1 MHAATVPTPS
11 SALAGRAHLTRF
23 VLIMLIATAVR
34 LAALPLRG
42 TEDVLTWKIWMI
54 AAAKNVTMVYGVGG
68 HPPVRGELHWLHH
81 TTTVDY
87 PPVALYELG
96 AAGLLYQLFDAGF
109 ADRPA
114 LTGAVKI
121 PGLLFGIA
129 LTLLLA
135 WTVKQFT
142 GRRDRAMW
150 VALAYWANPAT
161 ILNGEVLGYLDPLMM
176 LPAIAA
182 LVFLHRGAPEWA
194 GASLAV
200 AMLTKPQALLLAPI
214 LALGAWRT
222 GGMRAL
228 VAAATGGLVT
238 AGVIVLP
245 YALVGA
251 LPNMWLAFGSFYA
264 RRDILSGYA
273 ANIWWVANYVLRAWN
288 QIPRLGVAG
297 AYLAPVRRIMAI
309 STFQDYGFPNPRP
322 FGTLL
327 VLIASGWGLWRI
339 RRARDLAVHALGAAF
354 IVHAFFVLSV
364 GVHEHHMM
372 LAVPLLALAA
382 ALRPALRRLFWTISL
397 IVALNMN
404 LFYGIG
410 LGLGW
415 TPPRGLLLI
424 DLSVLLSLA
433 NIAAL
438 VWHGRVLVREASD
451 AVSQADADSSAA
463 RSHLARSAAAT

>member
-1 MHAATVPTPS
+1 
-11 SALAGRAHLTRF
+11 LL
-23 VLIMLIATAVR
+23 VLVAVVR

-54 AAAKNVTMVYGVGG
+54 AASKNVATVYGVGG
-68 HPPVRGELHWLHH
+68 HPPVRGEPHWMHH
-81 TTTVDY
+81 STTVDY

-96 AAGLLYQLFDAGF
+96 VAGLVYRLFDSEF

-114 LTGAVKI
+114 LNAAVKI

-129 LTLLLA
+129 LTGLLWWVVRRSTGSRNRAA
-135 WTVKQFT
+135 W
-142 GRRDRAMW
+142 A
-150 VALAYWANPAT
+150 ALAYWANPAT

-176 LPAIAA
+176 LPAIAS
-182 LVFLHRGAPEWA
+182 LVLLHLRAPEWA
-194 GASLAV
+194 GASLAI
-200 AMLTKPQALLLAPI
+200 AMLTKPQALLIAPVV
-214 LALGAWRT
+214 AVAAWRT

-228 VAAATGGLVT
+228 AASSIGGGVT
-238 AGVIVLP
+238 AVVIVLP

-273 ANIWWVANYVLRAWN
+273 ANIWWIVNYVLRAWN
-288 QIPRLGVAG
+288 QVPHQGAIA

-309 STFQDYGFPNPRP
+309 TTFQDYGLPNPRP

-327 VLIASGWGLWRI
+327 VLLASGWGLWRL
-339 RRARDLAVHALGAAF
+339 RRANELAVHALGAAF

-382 ALRPALRRLFWTISL
+382 ALRPSIAPLFYAVSL

-415 TPPRGLLLI
+415 SLPRGLLLV
-424 DLSVLLSLA
+424 DLSVLLSMA
-433 NIAAL
+433 NSAAL
-438 VWHGRVLVREASD
+438 VWHGRVLVREVGHAP
-451 AVSQADADSSAA
+451 VQAGGDSSAE
-463 RSHLARSAAAT
+463 RSHFARSAAAT

>member
-1 MHAATVPTPS
+1 MPAAPVSTAPTARRS
-11 SALAGRAHLTRF
+11 RTRLTRF
-23 VLIMLIATAVR
+23 VLVLAIATMVR
-34 LAALPLRG
+34 VAALPLRG
-42 TEDVLTWKIWMI
+42 TEDVLTWKIWMVE
-54 AAAKNVTMVYGVGG
+54 ASKNVTTVYGVGG
-68 HPPVRGELHWLHH
+68 QPPVRGELHWLHH

-87 PPVALYELG
+87 PPMALYELG
-96 AAGLLYQLFDAGF
+96 AAGLIYRWFDPGLS
-109 ADRPA
+109 DRPA
-114 LTGAVKI
+114 ITAAVKI
-121 PGLLFGIA
+121 PGLVFGIA
-129 LTLLLA
+129 LTMLL
-135 WTVKQFT
+135 WWSVVRFT
-142 GRRDRAMW
+142 GDRHRADW

-176 LPAIAA
+176 LPAIAS
-182 LVFLHRGAPEWA
+182 LVLAHLRAPEWA
-194 GASLAV
+194 GASLAI
-200 AMLTKPQALLLAPI
+200 AMLTKPQALLVAPI
-214 LALGAWRT
+214 LALATWRT
-222 GGMRAL
+222 GGGRAL
-228 VAAATGGLVT
+228 LAAIAGGAIT

-245 YALVGA
+245 FALVGA

-273 ANIWWVANYVLRAWN
+273 ANIWWVVNYVLRAWN

-309 STFQDYGFPNPRP
+309 STFQEYGLPNPRP

-327 VLIASGWGLWRI
+327 VLVASGWGLWRI
-339 RRARDLAVHALGAAF
+339 RRVRDLSLHALGAAF
-354 IVHAFFVLSV
+354 IVHAFFVLAV

-382 ALRPALRRLFWTISL
+382 ALRPALTPLFVAISL

-415 TPPRGLLLI
+415 SPPRGLLLV
-424 DLSVLLSLA
+424 DLSVLLSIA

-438 VWHGRVLVREASD
+438 VWHGRVLVREAASPQLND
-451 AVSQADADSSAA
+451 DSSAE
-463 RSHLARSAAAT
+463 RSHVPRSAAAT

>member
-1 MHAATVPTPS
+1 
-11 SALAGRAHLTRF
+11 
-23 VLIMLIATAVR
+23 
-34 LAALPLRG
+34 
-42 TEDVLTWKIWMI
+42 
-54 AAAKNVTMVYGVGG
+54 MVYE
-68 HPPVRGELHWLHH
+68 R
-81 TTTVDY
+81 
-87 PPVALYELG
+87 
-96 AAGLLYQLFDAGF
+96 F
-109 ADRPA
+109 
-114 LTGAVKI
+114 
-121 PGLLFGIA
+121 
-129 LTLLLA
+129 
-135 WTVKQFT
+135 
-142 GRRDRAMW
+142 
-150 VALAYWANPAT
+150 
-161 ILNGEVLGYLDPLMM
+161 
-176 LPAIAA
+176 
-182 LVFLHRGAPEWA
+182 
-194 GASLAV
+194 
-200 AMLTKPQALLLAPI
+200 
-214 LALGAWRT
+214 
-222 GGMRAL
+222 
-228 VAAATGGLVT
+228 VAAALGGLAT

-273 ANIWWVANYVLRAWN
+273 ANIWWIANYVLRAWN

-309 STFQDYGFPNPRP
+309 STFQDAGFPNPRP

-339 RRARDLAVHALGAAF
+339 RHARDLAVHALGAAF

-382 ALRPALRRLFWTISL
+382 ALRPSLRRLFWAISL

-415 TPPRGLLLI
+415 TPPRGLLLV

-451 AVSQADADSSAA
+451 DVASDRRRLECGAIPLREVRGGHVSRLQELEQHAIGIGRRPHHVVRQDELVEIRAVERLAWPDRGAGEPGRFRVRVCVVGGIRDRPAA
-463 RSHLARSAAAT
+463 RPEPGAADFVRVCLARDAIGKVGNAARMRRRRTARKSRDGEIERPPEEVHRAALAEEARTKPLEHTVVLHEHAPEAVDRCAVVGAMHFIAIERNRIGNLVRLRVNPDVDVEPGERVHHAAIEHRDGLRLERHAGASSIADLDDAACGR

>member
-1 MHAATVPTPS
+1 MPAEPVSTAP
-11 SALAGRAHLTRF
+11 RAPRSRARLTRF
-23 VLIMLIATAVR
+23 VVLIAAVTAVR

-54 AAAKNVTMVYGVGG
+54 EASKDVTVLYGVGG
-68 HPPVRGELHWLHH
+68 HPPVRGELHWMHH

-96 AAGLLYQLFDAGF
+96 AVGVLYRLFDPGLT
-109 ADRPA
+109 DRPM
-114 LTGAVKI
+114 LTAAVKV
-121 PGLLFGIA
+121 PGFLFGIA
-129 LTLLLA
+129 LTVFLWWSVLRL
-135 WTVKQFT
+135 T
-142 GRRDRAMW
+142 GDRDRADW

-176 LPAIAA
+176 LPAIAS
-182 LVFLHRGAPEWA
+182 LVLLHFRAPEWA
-194 GASLAV
+194 GATLAI
-200 AMLTKPQALLLAPI
+200 AMLTKPQALLVAPV

-222 GGMRAL
+222 GGIRAL
-228 VAAATGGLVT
+228 VTAGVGGAIT

-273 ANIWWVANYVLRAWN
+273 ANIWWIANYVLRAWN
-288 QIPRLGVAG
+288 QIPRLGVMG

-309 STFQDYGFPNPRP
+309 STFQESGLPNPRP

-327 VLIASGWGLWRI
+327 VFGASGWGLWRI
-339 RRARDLAVHALGAAF
+339 RHARDLALHALGAAF

-382 ALRPALRRLFWTISL
+382 ALRPTLRPLFAAVSV

-410 LGLGW
+410 MGLGW
-415 TPPRGLLLI
+415 SPPRGLLLV
-424 DLSVLLSLA
+424 DLSVLLSVA

-438 VWHGRVLVREASD
+438 VWHGRVLVRESAFP
-451 AVSQADADSSAA
+451 QLNEDSSAG
-463 RSHLARSAAAT
+463 RSHLPSSAAAT